1 MGQEHTR
8 NDLEQYNYPCTDVYV
23 NKLNIY
29 DAGYLK
35 KVEARLVSSRLIEL
49 NQKAI
54 GGAHDLQHWRDIH
67 KKLFSDLYEWA
78 GELRKNSVF
87 SEFEN
92 PFSSPQRIEQAFSAL
107 IVPTLDKTE
116 HFSKST
122 EQSIVRDV
130 SELMGELYYIHPFR
144 DGNTRSLVQ
153 FTKEIVRDAGFEI
166 NLFPLSIPQWHKL
179 QDGIVQSAFER
190 NTSVLEEIL
199 SGCISISH
207 TREQQAEE
215 VKSVQQHFADSV
227 TTYDDTLKNYMQA
240 KSAQAERLETTLSE
254 QVDAQR
260 ALLSTTTAQRPWHIT
275 SLWSGQNWQ
284 KQHQTQQA
292 RLKVLESRLSRVQT
306 LRLDNKKLVILA
318 EKKLRR
324 EQQEL
329 TAHRDA
335 ALKKKREKLA
345 QEQGQRVSLSQG
357 KSQSR
362 GRTHT
367 LDR

>member
-1 MGQEHTR
+1 MRQGHTR
-8 NDLEQYNYPCTDVYV
+8 NDLEQYNYPGTDVYI

-29 DAGYLK
+29 KGDCLK
-35 KVEARLVSSRLIEL
+35 ETEADLVTLRIIEL

-122 EQSIVRDV
+122 EKSVVRDI

-153 FTKEIVRDAGFEI
+153 FTKEIARDAGFEI

-179 QDGIVQSAFER
+179 QDGIVQAAFER
-190 NTSVLEEIL
+190 NTSLLEAIL
-199 SGCISISH
+199 SGCISSSH
-207 TREQQAEE
+207 AIEHQAEE
-215 VKSVQQHFADSV
+215 IKTVQQHLADSV
-227 TTYDDTLKNYMQA
+227 TTYDDTLKKFMQA
-240 KSAQAERLETTLSE
+240 KSTQAERLETALTE
-254 QVDAQR
+254 QVDTQR
-260 ALLSTTTAQRPWHIT
+260 AQLNATTSQRPGRIA

-284 KQHQTQQA
+284 TQQQAQQA
-292 RLKVLESRLSRVQT
+292 RLNVLVGRLSRVQT
-306 LRLDNKKLVILA
+306 LRLDSKRLIIFA
-318 EKKLRR
+318 ENKLRR
-324 EQQEL
+324 EQREL
-329 TAHRDA
+329 TAQRDA

-345 QEQGQRVSLSQG
+345 HEQGQRVIQSQG
-357 KSQSR
+357 KLQSR

-367 LDR
+367 LDI